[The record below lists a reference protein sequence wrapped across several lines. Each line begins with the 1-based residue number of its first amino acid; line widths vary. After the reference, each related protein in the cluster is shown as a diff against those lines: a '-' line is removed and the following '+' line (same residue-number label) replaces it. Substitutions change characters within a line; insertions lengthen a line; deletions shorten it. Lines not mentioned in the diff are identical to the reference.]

1 MKIYYNSR
9 LARILTFLPHF
20 STMMFFGCVLTEGKW
35 LSKKTIV
42 HEGCHALQYR
52 DMTRIGLPLS
62 VIIFF
67 TTLVFVEINWW
78 MLSYILIGPLL
89 YYIVYLVEWL
99 VLLFVMG
106 PHGAYRNIGFERQ
119 ARWVASTWNKPEGEK
134 NKYKFLGWWGKMK

>member
-1 MKIYYNSR
+1 MKIYYNSK
-9 LARILTFLPHF
+9 LAKILTFLPHF
-20 STMMFFGCVLTEGKW
+20 STMMFFGCVITEGKW
-35 LSKKTIV
+35 LSKKTIA

-52 DMTRIGLPLS
+52 DVTRIGLPLS

-67 TTLVFVEINWW
+67 VTLAFMEIDWW
-78 MLSYILIGPLL
+78 MLSYILVGPLL
-89 YYIVYLVEWL
+89 YYIIYLVEWL

-119 ARWVASTWNKPEGEK
+119 ARWVASTYNKPENEK